1 MLERITRSQS
11 REVFFVANQYFEISV
26 KGGKRDKRRSSGQMQ
41 ITASRQDQTAP
52 KQFKKYISARAN
64 ETELLQNFVK

>member
-1 MLERITRSQS
+1 MVERITRCQS
-11 REVFFVANQYFEISV
+11 REVFFVTNQCFEISI
-26 KGGKRDKRRSSGQMQ
+26 KGGKTDKRASSGQMQ
-41 ITASRQDQTAP
+41 ITTSRQDQTAP